1 MPKFESALETLYPM
15 AITEEEL
22 KEEVIEK
29 PEDKSGA
36 LVAKLLSNSETAVLL
51 KALAKSL

>member
-36 LVAKLLSNSETAVLL
+36 LVANLLSNSETAVLL